1 MLGFVAFVAL
11 FASTLLAPEAPARMR
26 IMLFAAWLI
35 MGGHLLSPE
44 QNFLTLALVGVW
56 CPHGPSPSTERST

>member
-1 MLGFVAFVAL
+1 VTL
-11 FASTLLAPEAPARMR
+11 FASTLLAPKAPARIR

-44 QNFLTLALVGVW
+44 QNFLTLALVGLMPDGALHPVE
-56 CPHGPSPSTERST
+56 GST

>member
-1 MLGFVAFVAL
+1 
-11 FASTLLAPEAPARMR
+11 LLAPKAPARIR

-44 QNFLTLALVGVW
+44 QNFLTLALVGLMPDGALHPVE
-56 CPHGPSPSTERST
+56 GST